1 MLEGKYQDFYNEV
14 SKVIDAKNLFT
25 DKLHTLAYGT
35 DASFYRL
42 IPKIVI
48 KTDNAKEVEEILKLS
63 NAMELSVTFRAA
75 GTSLSGQAI
84 SDSIL
89 IVTSRNFRDFRIS
102 DDKSA
107 ITLQPAL
114 TGQEVNN
121 LLAPYGKKI
130 GPDPASI
137 NAAMI
142 GGIAA
147 NNASGMCCGIS
158 QNSYKTLKSMKL
170 IFADGTKLDTA
181 CEESKQ
187 AFRISHKDLVEGL
200 EKIANE
206 TKSDE
211 ELSALIAKK
220 FKIKNTC
227 GYSINALIDF
237 DDVFEI
243 LEHLIIGS
251 EGPLLKRLLM
261 KQLKI

>member
-1 MLEGKYQDFYNEV
+1 MLETKYQNFYDQI
-14 SKVIDAKNLFT
+14 SKKISIKKIFT

-48 KTDNAKEVEEILKLS
+48 KTDNAKEVQDII
-63 NAMELSVTFRAA
+63 ELSHSMNLSITFRAA

-89 IVTSRNFRDFRIS
+89 IVTSRNFSKFKIAPDASFIS
-102 DDKSA
+102 
-107 ITLQPAL
+107 LEPAL
-114 TGQEVNN
+114 TGAQVNG
-121 LLAPYGKKI
+121 LLARYSKKI

-181 CEESKQ
+181 CETSKNE
-187 AFRISHKDLVEGL
+187 FRKTHGE
-200 EKIANE
+200 
-206 TKSDE
+206 
-211 ELSALIAKK
+211 
-220 FKIKNTC
+220 F
-227 GYSINALIDF
+227 F
-237 DDVFEI
+237 FFF
-243 LEHLIIGS
+243 
-251 EGPLLKRLLM
+251 
-261 KQLKI
+261 